1 MATTQAAAKSAM
13 PKPRDIHETLAKSA
27 GTPLPAGIYFGLDA
41 AIYHADPGL
50 GSGDVRRLLRG
61 ISAFWYESKFNPFAP
76 EDTETKARIEGSAIH
91 SIVLEGMPAFRAGYV
106 RRKDDPPGATASE
119 KGTLTKRAKADL
131 KEGEHL
137 LHGDEYDRTLLVAGE
152 IASNPDVATAF
163 QNGMPEVAV
172 FWDEP
177 VEGAPP
183 VRCKALLDYLKI
195 RGIGDLKTIANE
207 LQLEFDLAVRR
218 SIRYQRMAVQAALYM
233 RGRKRFSGMLA
244 SGQVHGT
251 VDMDWLAKV
260 CATPPAELGWQWI
273 FYQRNGAP
281 EVASKKL
288 SPKNPLLTSAHEAVD
303 EALFRYARALQELGT
318 DKPWRKHVQVTELTE
333 DELAHVAGE
342 Y

>member
-1 MATTQAAAKSAM
+1 MATKPMTAAQATHLPAVLATAAQTGK
-13 PKPRDIHETLAKSA
+13 
-27 GTPLPAGIYFGLDA
+27 PLPCGIYFGLDA

-76 EDTETKARIEGSAIH
+76 EDTDTKARIEGSAVH
-91 SIVLEGMPAFRAGYV
+91 TIVLEGMAPFRQRYV
-106 RRKDDPPGATASE
+106 RRPDDPEGATSGE
-119 KGTLTKRAKADL
+119 KGTLTKKAKAAL
-131 KEGEHL
+131 LEGQDL
-137 LHGDEYDRTLLVAGE
+137 LHGEDYDRTLLVAGE
-152 IASNPDVATAF
+152 IAANDALATAF

-177 VEGAPP
+177 VEGAAP

-207 LQLEFDLAVRR
+207 LQLEFDLAMRR
-218 SIRYQRMAVQAALYM
+218 SIRYQRMPIQAALYL
-233 RGRKRFSGMLA
+233 RGRRLFNRFFMSN
-244 SGQVHGT
+244 QVYGA
-251 VDMDWLAKV
+251 VDMEWLAKV
-260 CATPPAELGWQWI
+260 CDTPAAHLGWQWI

-281 EVASKKL
+281 EVGSKIL
-288 SPKNPLLTSAHEAVD
+288 SPKNPILDRANEAVD
-303 EALFRYARALQELGT
+303 EALFRYARALQEFGP
-318 DKPWRKHVQVTELTE
+318 DKPWHQHLQVSELTE